1 MIAVV
6 VSQDHVADRLRS
18 HRFHLR
24 HDVLV
29 HALVLRIDKD
39 RALTGHDDGDV
50 AAVLPDFRHCVVEVL
65 DHVQFIGDF
74 NELGQR
80 RRRLRRGLLG
90 LKHHAKAV

>member
-39 RALTGHDDGDV
+39 RALTV
-50 AAVLPDFRHCVVEVL
+50 TMTVTLPPFCPISPTVWL
-65 DHVQFIGDF
+65 TFWIIQFIGDF